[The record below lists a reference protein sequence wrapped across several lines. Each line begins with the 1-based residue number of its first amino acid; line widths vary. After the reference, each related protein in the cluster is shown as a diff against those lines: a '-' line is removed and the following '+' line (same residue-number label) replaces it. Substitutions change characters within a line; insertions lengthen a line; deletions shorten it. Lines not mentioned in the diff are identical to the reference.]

1 MQFILTQEEMDA
13 YTATRIRLHHLEQ
26 QLPDKELLQTMC
38 THIADSWATWKGWSG
53 DHEARPWG
61 CIVTK
66 KYDHY
71 CDKCP
76 VESICP
82 MEHKSWSK

>member
-13 YTATRIRLHHLEQ
+13 YTAIRIRLNHIEQ
-26 QLPDKELLQTMC
+26 TMPDKELLQTMC
-38 THIADSWATWKGWSG
+38 THIADSWATWEGWSG
-53 DHEARPWG
+53 DQEARPWG

-66 KYDHY
+66 KQGY

-76 VESICP
+76 VQSICP